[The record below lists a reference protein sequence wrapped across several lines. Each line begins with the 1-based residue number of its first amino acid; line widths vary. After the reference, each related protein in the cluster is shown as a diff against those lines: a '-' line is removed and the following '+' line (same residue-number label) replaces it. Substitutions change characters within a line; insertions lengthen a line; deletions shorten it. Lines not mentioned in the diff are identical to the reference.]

1 MDRKQ
6 WRDHA
11 SDYIEGSLPADT
23 ARQVHEFLATSPEA
37 RLDESALRG
46 LTHQLSDLPEVDPPL
61 FFADNVIARIQ
72 REQEEARQKSWRSW
86 LPSFGRLA
94 VGSLAAG
101 GVMAAIAW
109 TFFFPKASKP
119 DTNVTTAGVGVPLS
133 GAPGKAHTNVPV
145 PRVTLSS
152 VKVESQQL
160 KFELSL
166 TNADYAMVL
175 ASVPGGP
182 TTGVALGG
190 SEPTTRPLQVP
201 LSSNTDV
208 QAVKLLWTG
217 DATRGEQWLITPLTN
232 LQPAS
237 ARLSFGL
244 GELALT
250 PDALAE
256 LSRRFGQAI
265 TVVDVPRSE
274 QRVRFDARNETLD
287 ELLKRH
293 LEPLGLS
300 VTRVEDRVVVA
311 AKP

>member
-23 ARQVHEFLATSPEA
+23 ARQVREFLATSPEA

-109 TFFFPKASKP
+109 TFFFPKAPKP
-119 DTNVTTAGVGVPLS
+119 SANVTTAGVGVRLS
-133 GAPGKAHTNVPV
+133 GAPEKGHSNMPH
-145 PRVTLSS
+145 VTLSS
-152 VKVESQQL
+152 VKVENQQL

-237 ARLSFGL
+237 VRLSFGL
-244 GELALT
+244 GELSLT

-287 ELLKRH
+287 ELLTRH
-293 LEPLGLS
+293 LEPLGLA
-300 VTRVEDRVVVA
+300 VTRVEDRVVVS
-311 AKP
+311 AKL

>member
-11 SDYIEGSLPADT
+11 SDYIEESLPADT
-23 ARQVHEFLATSPEA
+23 ARQVREFLATSPEA
-37 RLDESALRG
+37 RLDEAALRG
-46 LTHQLSDLPEVDPPL
+46 LAQQLTDLPEVDPPL
-61 FFADNVIARIQ
+61 FFADNVMARIA

-86 LPSFGRLA
+86 LPNFGRLA

-109 TFFFPKASKP
+109 TFFFPKTPKP
-119 DTNVTTAGVGVPLS
+119 GTTVTTSGMGLPLSTEKRQPSVPL
-133 GAPGKAHTNVPV
+133 PH
-145 PRVTLSS
+145 VTLSS
-152 VKVESQQL
+152 VKVENQQL

-217 DATRGEQWLITPLTN
+217 DATRGEQWLITPLVN

-237 ARLSFGL
+237 VRLSFGL

-287 ELLKRH
+287 ELLVRH
-293 LEPLGLS
+293 LEPLGLA
-300 VTRVEDRVVVA
+300 VTRVENRVVVS